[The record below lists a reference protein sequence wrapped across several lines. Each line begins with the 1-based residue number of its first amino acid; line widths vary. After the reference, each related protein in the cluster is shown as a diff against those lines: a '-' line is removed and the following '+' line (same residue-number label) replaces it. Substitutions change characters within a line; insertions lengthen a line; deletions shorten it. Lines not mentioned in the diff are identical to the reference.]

1 MEIQRVC
8 KKCGEVNEIDSSNL
22 IRKDVH
28 DEYGNYYKLMYCDCV
43 RCHTRDFVQIDDKN
57 TLEEFKRLKKL
68 IIKVARKQL
77 KGETISQKDIKK
89 KDKMMKQIREDR
101 EKLKEICAGKK
112 YFDENEKIIA
122 ECLTFEKV
130 GDIIESN
137 L

>member
-22 IRKDVH
+22 VRKDVH

-43 RCHTRDFVQIDDKN
+43 RCGTRDFVQIDDKN

-68 IIKVARKQL
+68 IIKVARKNINGQ
-77 KGETISQKDIKK
+77 TISQKDIKK

>member
-1 MEIQRVC
+1 MEIKRVC
-8 KKCGEVNEIDSSNL
+8 KKCGEVYEIDSSNL

-28 DEYGNYYKLMYCDCV
+28 DEYGNFYKLMYCDCV

-57 TLEEFKRLKKL
+57 TLKEFKRLKKL
-68 IIKVARKQL
+68 IIEVAKKNVKEQ
-77 KGETISQKDIKK
+77 TVSTKDIKK
-89 KDKMMKQIREDR
+89 KDRLMKKIREDR
-101 EKLKEICAGKK
+101 EKLKEVCAGKK
-112 YFDENEKIIA
+112 YFDENEKIVA

>member
-1 MEIQRVC
+1 MEIKRVC
-8 KKCGEVNEIDSSNL
+8 KKCGEVYEVDSSNL

-68 IIKVARKQL
+68 IIKVARKNVNGQ
-77 KGETISQKDIKK
+77 TISQKDIKK

>member
-68 IIKVARKQL
+68 IIKVARRNINGQ
-77 KGETISQKDIKK
+77 TISQKDIKK

>member
-1 MEIQRVC
+1 MEIKRVC
-8 KKCGEVNEIDSSNL
+8 KKCGEVFEIDSSNL

-28 DEYGNYYKLMYCDCV
+28 DEYGNFYKLMYCDCV

-57 TLEEFKRLKKL
+57 TLKEFKRLKKL
-68 IIKVARKQL
+68 IIEVAKKNV
-77 KGETISQKDIKK
+77 KGQTVSPKDIKK
-89 KDKMMKQIREDR
+89 KDRLMKQVREDR
-101 EKLKEICAGKK
+101 EELKEVCAGKK
-112 YFDENEKIIA
+112 YFDENEKIVA

>member
-1 MEIQRVC
+1 MEIKRVC
-8 KKCGEVNEIDSSNL
+8 KKCGEVYEVDSSNL

-68 IIKVARKQL
+68 IIKVARKNVNGQ
-77 KGETISQKDIKK
+77 TISQKDIKK

-130 GDIIESN
+130 GDIIGSN

>member
-1 MEIQRVC
+1 MEIKRVC
-8 KKCGEVNEIDSSNL
+8 KKCGEVYEIDSSNL

-28 DEYGNYYKLMYCDCV
+28 DEYGNFYKLMYCDCV

-57 TLEEFKRLKKL
+57 TLKEFKRLKKL
-68 IIKVARKQL
+68 IIEVAKKNVKEQ
-77 KGETISQKDIKK
+77 TVSPKDIKK
-89 KDKMMKQIREDR
+89 KDRLMKKIREDR
-101 EKLKEICAGKK
+101 EKLKEVCVGKK
-112 YFDENEKIIA
+112 YFDENEKIVT

>member
-22 IRKDVH
+22 IRKYVH

-68 IIKVARKQL
+68 IIKVARKNINGQ
-77 KGETISQKDIKK
+77 TISQKDIKK

>member
-101 EKLKEICAGKK
+101 EKLREICAGKK

>member
-1 MEIQRVC
+1 MEIKRVC
-8 KKCGEVNEIDSSNL
+8 KKCGEVYEIDSSNL

-28 DEYGNYYKLMYCDCV
+28 DEYGNFYKLMYCDCV

-57 TLEEFKRLKKL
+57 TLKEFKRLKKL
-68 IIKVARKQL
+68 IIEVAKKNVKEQ
-77 KGETISQKDIKK
+77 TVSTKDIKK
-89 KDKMMKQIREDR
+89 KDRFMKKIREDR
-101 EKLKEICAGKK
+101 EKLKEVCAGKK
-112 YFDENEKIIA
+112 YFDENEKIVA